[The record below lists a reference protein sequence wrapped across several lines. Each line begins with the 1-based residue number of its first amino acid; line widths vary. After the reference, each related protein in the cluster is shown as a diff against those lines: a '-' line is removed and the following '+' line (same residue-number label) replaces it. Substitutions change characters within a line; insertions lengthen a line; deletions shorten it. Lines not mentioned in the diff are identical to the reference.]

1 MNIDNLNIKEL
12 IELEE
17 LIQSRFDKISEENK
31 SIRDLSIILLT
42 HFFKSYSI
50 LNNNSI
56 LYLMDILLDL
66 KKELN
71 IREELFIDF
80 IYLYFLE
87 YKNYFGELDL
97 SILNK
102 EKIICFYKKINEH
115 KDFSRK
121 MFKFIFL
128 KLKNGKSLEEIDFN
142 EYKEF
147 KKSFFDKIF
156 ELIDKSSH

>member
-31 SIRDLSIILLT
+31 SIRELSIILLT
-42 HFFKSYSI
+42 HFFKRYSI

-56 LYLMDILLDL
+56 LYLMDFLLDL

-71 IREELFIDF
+71 INEDLFIDF

-87 YKNYFGELDL
+87 CE
-97 SILNK
+97 
-102 EKIICFYKKINEH
+102 
-115 KDFSRK
+115 RTPP
-121 MFKFIFL
+121 
-128 KLKNGKSLEEIDFN
+128 
-142 EYKEF
+142 
-147 KKSFFDKIF
+147 
-156 ELIDKSSH
+156 